1 MLDEVVPADRQ
12 FDDPIIREG
21 RLARPTVGHTS
32 EATVLVEHELTFCG
46 EEDGTTVRGIV
57 IGDRGRQAARREGC
71 LDPHDTVVIRQFEQ
85 TVHRLDHCPIKA
97 RQVDDLRERTQSLPG
112 RADFA

>member
-46 EEDGTTVRGIV
+46 EEDGIRDPLWSRGLGDVYKRQSPQKVSSCSTRTVASDV
-57 IGDRGRQAARREGC
+57 
-71 LDPHDTVVIRQFEQ
+71 
-85 TVHRLDHCPIKA
+85 
-97 RQVDDLRERTQSLPG
+97 
-112 RADFA
+112 